1 MKNEEVK
8 AIEEFNFYE
17 LFWNVLKDE
26 NNADIAC
33 MLHQICEYMFE
44 GKYTGFDEQK
54 FNVIWADLK
63 DILSLQRQAK
73 LNGKKASKY
82 DRLWRH
88 FAFKK
93 SYYDKLKLMNLNDGG
108 AYIRAICE
116 QAFEGK
122 IAKDLPPQAEKFY
135 SLARLTLDISLER
148 NKAGSKCGKSKVKN
162 AVY

>member
-1 MKNEEVK
+1 
-8 AIEEFNFYE
+8 
-17 LFWNVLKDE
+17 
-26 NNADIAC
+26 

-44 GKYTGFDEQK
+44 GKYTDFDEQK

-73 LNGKKASKY
+73 LSGKKASKY

-88 FAFKK
+88 FSFKK
-93 SYYDKLKLMNLNDGG
+93 SYFDKLKLMNLNDGG
-108 AYIRAICE
+108 AYIKAICE

-135 SLARLTLDISLER
+135 TLARLTLDISLER
-148 NKAGSKCGKSKVKN
+148 KKAGAKGGKSKAKN
-162 AVY
+162 AVG